1 MNDVSKC
8 PVMHGAVTSNSGG
21 GTSNRDWWP
30 NQLNLNILHQHDK
43 KSNPMGEDFDYREEF
58 KKLDYDALKKV
69 SNFLDKMEFS
79 KVKTRYTKGTDW
91 TALSLR
97 GYSTDC
103 LNILK
108 PGVLKSGVNEDAKLQ
123 DTSLRKE
130 SVMKPI
136 NEILKKIPADFER
149 IRFMSLKAGRII
161 GKHTD
166 KIDKDIG
173 FEIGKII
180 RLHIPIRTNDKVEFS
195 VWDKRDKQTHLLKEG
210 KIKTTYPS
218 MNKK

>member
-1 MNDVSKC
+1 MNI
-8 PVMHGAVTSNSGG
+8 PVLKEVDIEPYT
-21 GTSNRDWWP
+21 
-30 NQLNLNILHQHDK
+30 
-43 KSNPMGEDFDYREEF
+43 
-58 KKLDYDALKKV
+58 DYDALK
-69 SNFLDKMEFS
+69 SAANFLDGMQFS

-108 PGVLKSGVNEDAKLQ
+108 PGVLKSGIYEDAKLQ

-130 SVMKPI
+130 KALKPV
-136 NEILKKIPADFER
+136 NEILKRIPADFER
-149 IRFMSLKAGRII
+149 VRFMSLKAGTII

-173 FEIGKII
+173 LEIGKII
-180 RLHIPIRTNDKVEFS
+180 RLHIPIRTHSKVEFS
-195 VWDKRDKQTHLLKEG
+195 VWDKRDKITFLMVEG
-210 KIKTTYPS
+210 KYYYTDVTKPHSVENNSKIDRIHLVVDCYCNAILKGLVLGDTR
-218 MNKK
+218 

>member
-1 MNDVSKC
+1 MKI
-8 PVMHGAVTSNSGG
+8 PVLKELDIEPYT
-21 GTSNRDWWP
+21 
-30 NQLNLNILHQHDK
+30 
-43 KSNPMGEDFDYREEF
+43 
-58 KKLDYDALKKV
+58 DYDALK
-69 SNFLDKMEFS
+69 SAANFLDGMQFS

-108 PGVLKSGVNEDAKLQ
+108 PGVLKSGIYEDAKLQ

-130 SVMKPI
+130 KALKPV
-136 NEILKKIPADFER
+136 NEILKKIPAEFER
-149 IRFMSLKAGRII
+149 VRFMSLKAGTII

-173 FEIGKII
+173 LEIGKII
-180 RLHIPIRTNDKVEFS
+180 RLHIPIRTHSKVEFS
-195 VWDKRDKQTHLLKEG
+195 VWDKRDKITFLMVEG
-210 KIKTTYPS
+210 KYYYTDVTKPHSVENNSKIDRIHLVVDCYCNAILKGLVLGDTR
-218 MNKK
+218 

>member
-1 MNDVSKC
+1 MTIPILKEV
-8 PVMHGAVTSNSGG
+8 
-21 GTSNRDWWP
+21 
-30 NQLNLNILHQHDK
+30 NIE
-43 KSNPMGEDFDYREEF
+43 SYT
-58 KKLDYDALKKV
+58 DYDALKKV

-108 PGVLKSGVNEDAKLQ
+108 PGVLKSGIYEDAKLQ

-136 NEILKKIPADFER
+136 NEILKKIPTDFER

-210 KIKTTYPS
+210 KYYYTDVTKPHSVVNNSDIDRIHLVVDCYCNEKLKGLVLGDTR
-218 MNKK
+218 

>member
-1 MNDVSKC
+1 MTI
-8 PVMHGAVTSNSGG
+8 PVLKEV
-21 GTSNRDWWP
+21 
-30 NQLNLNILHQHDK
+30 NIE
-43 KSNPMGEDFDYREEF
+43 PYT
-58 KKLDYDALKKV
+58 DYDALK
-69 SNFLDKMEFS
+69 SAANFLDGMQFS

-108 PGVLKSGVNEDAKLQ
+108 PGVLKSGIYEDAKLQ

-130 SVMKPI
+130 NALKPV

-149 IRFMSLKAGRII
+149 VRFMSLKAGTII

-180 RLHIPIRTNDKVEFS
+180 RLHIPIRTHSKVEFS
-195 VWDKRDKQTHLLKEG
+195 VWDKRNKITFLMVEG
-210 KIKTTYPS
+210 KYYYADVTKPHSVENNSKIDRIHLVVDCYCNAILKGLVLGDTR
-218 MNKK
+218 

>member
-1 MNDVSKC
+1 MTI
-8 PVMHGAVTSNSGG
+8 PVLKEV
-21 GTSNRDWWP
+21 
-30 NQLNLNILHQHDK
+30 NIE
-43 KSNPMGEDFDYREEF
+43 PYT
-58 KKLDYDALKKV
+58 DYDALKVV
-69 SNFLDKMEFS
+69 SNFLDKMQFS

-108 PGVLKSGVNEDAKLQ
+108 PGVLKSGVNEDSKLQ

-136 NEILKKIPADFER
+136 NEILKKIPTDFER

-210 KIKTTYPS
+210 KYYYTDVTKPHSVVNNSDIDRIHLVVDCYCNEKL
-218 MNKK
+218 KGLVL

>member
-1 MNDVSKC
+1 MTI
-8 PVMHGAVTSNSGG
+8 PVLKEV
-21 GTSNRDWWP
+21 
-30 NQLNLNILHQHDK
+30 NIE
-43 KSNPMGEDFDYREEF
+43 PYI
-58 KKLDYDALKKV
+58 DYDALKVV

-103 LNILK
+103 FNILK
-108 PGVLKSGVNEDAKLQ
+108 PGVLKSGIYEDAKLQ

-136 NEILKKIPADFER
+136 NEILKKIPTDFER

-210 KIKTTYPS
+210 KYYYTDVTKPHSVVNNSDIDRIHLVVDCYCNEKLRGLVLGDTR
-218 MNKK
+218 

>member
-1 MNDVSKC
+1 MKI
-8 PVMHGAVTSNSGG
+8 PVLKEVDIEPYT
-21 GTSNRDWWP
+21 
-30 NQLNLNILHQHDK
+30 
-43 KSNPMGEDFDYREEF
+43 
-58 KKLDYDALKKV
+58 DYDALK
-69 SNFLDKMEFS
+69 SAANFLDGMQFS

-108 PGVLKSGVNEDAKLQ
+108 PGVLKSGIYEDAKLQ

-130 SVMKPI
+130 KALKPV
-136 NEILKKIPADFER
+136 NEILKRIPADFER
-149 IRFMSLKAGRII
+149 VRFMSLKAGTII

-180 RLHIPIRTNDKVEFS
+180 RLHIPIRTHSKVEFS
-195 VWDKRDKQTHLLKEG
+195 VWDKRDKITFLMVEG
-210 KIKTTYPS
+210 KYYYTDVTKPHSVVNNSKIDRIHLVVDCYCNAILKGLVLGDTR
-218 MNKK
+218 

>member
-1 MNDVSKC
+1 MTI
-8 PVMHGAVTSNSGG
+8 PVLKEV
-21 GTSNRDWWP
+21 
-30 NQLNLNILHQHDK
+30 NIE
-43 KSNPMGEDFDYREEF
+43 SYT
-58 KKLDYDALKKV
+58 DYDALKKV

-180 RLHIPIRTNDKVEFS
+180 RLHIPIRTNNKVEFS

-210 KIKTTYPS
+210 KYYYTDVTKPHSVVNNSDIDRIHLVVDCYCNEKLRGLVLGDTR
-218 MNKK
+218 